1 MLVSWDVPFGSAKLY
16 HTLMTAASL
25 CAFSLPIVQLL
36 PSRQGT
42 CWYILMPHIF
52 LVRCWSRTLLLIPR
66 APKSCPPCFGGSV
79 LPSLPSSL
87 PLPQCQCGAIRCLS
101 TSRAR
106 SDHGLPYEH
115 DFWLDTPLMWIRFH
129 FVPRSTLFVPSEKE
143 LQGVPDAMQL
153 GRKRMTC
160 LCTPVVSGTRT
171 LGTSRLRFPGET
183 LASPSRELP
192 ASSSRRKRSQSR
204 FPFRKL
210 VRTSSLER
218 LRHFVFQGHQR
229 NRSVRNTI
237 SRTFPSGVRATSACR
252 LRADRTT
259 RGNVA
264 CNNL

>member
-1 MLVSWDVPFGSAKLY
+1 
-16 HTLMTAASL
+16 MTAASL